1 MDDRTLQAIEYPG
14 TLGLIAERCI
24 SAPARRA
31 ALGLRPAD
39 EAWEVRRL
47 LDETGEASGLAESG
61 ERIPLAAFE
70 DPAPWFEEIRARGGV
85 LEPLW
90 LLEILSLLSTAA
102 DVSKYL
108 EGQRDVVL
116 FLVEQHL
123 SRHILETIAREGR
136 FDEDPGSGIAF
147 QIDIEDA
154 VGLTTQIETIQHE
167 IEDQI

>member
-1 MDDRTLQAIEYPG
+1 MKFKLIIALVTDDKTDIVTEAARRTGATGCTVINHARGEGLKPP
-14 TLGLIAERCI
+14 TTFLGL
-24 SAPARRA
+24 
-31 ALGLRPAD
+31 
-39 EAWEVRRL
+39 
-47 LDETGEASGLAESG
+47 T
-61 ERIPLAAFE
+61 
-70 DPAPWFEEIRARGGV
+70 
-85 LEPLW
+85 
-90 LLEILSLLSTAA
+90 
-102 DVSKYL
+102 L